1 MATYENKSSL
11 ESSLSS
17 IASSVAS
24 YFPNLVEDSIEN
36 TVDYFSNYNNIS
48 QTRIINQT
56 IFMANES
63 ISRISVG
70 SDPNSMQLSLV
81 IPLYVIIFLLSVL
94 GNILVVLTLVK
105 NKRMRTVT
113 NIYLINLVS
122 FYKLVFKTLN

>member
-24 YFPNLVEDSIEN
+24 YFPNLAEDSIEN

-122 FYKLVFKTLN
+122 FYKLVFKTLY